1 MRVMKVLCPE
11 CGGAAII
18 RKTNRKHRQISDLYC
33 ACNDVECGHTFVMN
47 VTFSHTISPSAKTG
61 DKLIKTVVDS
71 MNPQQRQMM
80 LSLLHKVVHLPP
92 LDLMLP
98 PIEDRM
104 SLDAAD

>member
-1 MRVMKVLCPE
+1 MRQKRLKFQKFATFGAKNMRVMKVLCPE

-61 DKLIKTVVDS
+61 DKLLKTVVQGL
-71 MNPQQRQMM
+71 NPQQRQMM
-80 LSLLHKVVHLPP
+80 L
-92 LDLMLP
+92 
-98 PIEDRM
+98 
-104 SLDAAD
+104 